1 MWKTYNEILLLAT
14 SQWACHNLFIYWF
27 FIHYPSLWFC
37 CGGLYGWVA
46 IIQPICDWIGRCSV
60 SALMKGHHVIIIGRD
75 IFSPSVSLSVHIDEA
90 FCFSQEVALWWK
102 MLVTLSQIITNQV
115 QPLSFPIKSI
125 WISVFSG
132 AACNFLPFITF
143 STMLFID
150 PTGALH
156 WEISVAGV
164 CWSYCGTG
172 ACLELS
178 GVLVY
183 PLLNQLWCRDKQRQ
197 WDRRTETTGVFNHLM
212 VWWRFDMRPYE
223 QLRTFLLSLIPADN

>member
-1 MWKTYNEILLLAT
+1 
-14 SQWACHNLFIYWF
+14 
-27 FIHYPSLWFC
+27 
-37 CGGLYGWVA
+37 
-46 IIQPICDWIGRCSV
+46 
-60 SALMKGHHVIIIGRD
+60 
-75 IFSPSVSLSVHIDEA
+75 
-90 FCFSQEVALWWK
+90 

-156 WEISVAGV
+156 WEIPVAGV

-183 PLLNQLWCRDKQRQ
+183 PLLNQLWCRDRSKDSETDGQRPL
-197 WDRRTETTGVFNHLM
+197 EFVP
-212 VWWRFDMRPYE
+212 FDEALTCDPTSSSG
-223 QLRTFLLSLIPADN
+223 LFCFLLFQLTTNPGRQQFFFMFNFLCTKMLFHSRILFSSWISFFGFVSSEMVPCCWNDPTGWARQQNASVN